1 MLGDLILVVEV
12 VKNLIT
18 NTQYNGKEQDNGNSG
33 KLLVT
38 MELYFYLWL
47 TFF

>member
-18 NTQYNGKEQDNGNSG
+18 NIQYNGKEQDNGSSG

-38 MELYFYLWL
+38 TELYF
-47 TFF
+47 